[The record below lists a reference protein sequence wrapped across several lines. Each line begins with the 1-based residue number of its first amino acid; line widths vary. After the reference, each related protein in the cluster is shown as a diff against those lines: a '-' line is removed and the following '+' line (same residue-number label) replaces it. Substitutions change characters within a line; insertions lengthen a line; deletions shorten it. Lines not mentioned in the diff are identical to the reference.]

1 VGERKNQFA
10 DDDDGGKR
18 LGNKRPL
25 ASRPYI
31 CPRGFH
37 YMLIAAVSSSHI

>member
-1 VGERKNQFA
+1 VDGKFSARDSNIGNVG
-10 DDDDGGKR
+10 DDGGKR
-18 LGNKRPL
+18 LGNKQPL

-37 YMLIAAVSSSHI
+37 YMLIVG